1 MSKKVIKKSKWCKEK
16 KKKKKKKFGHWLS
29 IYVKSKP
36 YLFSSFRKK
45 RIFFFCT
52 FWAVFGW
59 KKGFGQRPKGHS
71 QNLTQS
77 MFSTHFV
84 VNWESKDFGS
94 STSQFLSHWS
104 ETSFQKNFILV
115 FQVWLLTTPVYLKK
129 EGFYQQMQNSILSR
143 LEPIRNRKSCL
154 PFSFSTLSL
163 SAQFNWNKVFRNSG
177 HFRCSR
183 SFISSREEA
192 KKIVGSDKIIK
203 SFKIKAFVIIFKGK
217 FLEGK

>member
-1 MSKKVIKKSKWCKEK
+1 MSKKVIKKSKWCKK
-16 KKKKKKKFGHWLS
+16 KKKKKIWALAIHICKIKTLSFLLFPEKKD
-29 IYVKSKP
+29 
-36 YLFSSFRKK
+36 
-45 RIFFFCT
+45 FFFFT

-177 HFRCSR
+177 HFRWSR

-192 KKIVGSDKIIK
+192 KKIVDSDKIIK
-203 SFKIKAFVIIFKGK
+203 SFKIKAFAIIFKGK